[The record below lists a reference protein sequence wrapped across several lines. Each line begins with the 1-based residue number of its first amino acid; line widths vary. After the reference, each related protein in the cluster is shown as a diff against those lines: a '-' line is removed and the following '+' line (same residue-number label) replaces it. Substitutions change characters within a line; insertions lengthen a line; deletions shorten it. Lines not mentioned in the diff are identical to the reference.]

1 MYLILENILIF
12 NKTYDDNGNM
22 NCIIVRLYF
31 SFCIDGLLLKKYK
44 LLMFEDY
51 FIEDFVSIFFFI
63 GRI

>member
-12 NKTYDDNGNM
+12 NKIYDNNGKM

>member
-1 MYLILENILIF
+1 M
-12 NKTYDDNGNM
+12 KMYDDNGKM

-31 SFCIDGLLLKKYK
+31 SFCIDGYLLKKYK
-44 LLMFEDY
+44 LLTFEDY